1 MIGDNL
7 LHEELVALKAGIAK
21 NLHRKDYGICT
32 NLPAYARRTS
42 QEGLRTLFA
51 QWPEFSGNHNYP
63 VRAPSGEYPEDYYW
77 DSKDTEGLWKGDYG
91 AARIR
96 LLDFLIERTAP

>member
-1 MIGDNL
+1 MIDDNL
-7 LHEELVALKAGIAK
+7 LHEERVALKAGIAK

-42 QEGLRTLFA
+42 QERLRTLFV
-51 QWPEFSGNHNYP
+51 QWPEFSGNPNYP
-63 VRAPSGEYPEDYYW
+63 VRAPSGEHPEDYYW
-77 DSKDTEGLWKGDYG
+77 DSKDSEGIWKGDYG

-96 LLDFLIERTAP
+96 LLDFLIERTKP

>member
-1 MIGDNL
+1 MNPDKL
-7 LHEELVALKAGIAK
+7 LHEELVALKADIAK
-21 NLHRKDYGICT
+21 NLHRKHYGICA
-32 NLPAYARRTS
+32 NLSAYVGRTS
-42 QEGLRTLFA
+42 QERLRTLFV

-63 VRAPSGEYPEDYYW
+63 VRAPSGEPPGDYYW
-77 DSKDTEGLWKGDYG
+77 DSKDTEGIWKGDYG

>member
-1 MIGDNL
+1 MIGDNP

-42 QEGLRTLFA
+42 QERLRTLFV
-51 QWPEFSGNHNYP
+51 QWPEFSGNLNYP
-63 VRAPSGEYPEDYYW
+63 VRAPYGEDPESYYW
-77 DSKDTEGLWKGDYG
+77 NSKDSKGIWKGDYG

-96 LLDFLIERTAP
+96 LLDFLIERTKP

>member
-1 MIGDNL
+1 MIGDNP

-32 NLPAYARRTS
+32 NLPVYARRTS
-42 QEGLRTLFA
+42 QERLRTLFV
-51 QWPEFSGNHNYP
+51 QWSEFSGDHNYP
-63 VRAPSGEYPEDYYW
+63 VRAPSGEHPQDYYW
-77 DSKDTEGLWKGDYG
+77 DSKDSEGIWKGDYG

>member
-1 MIGDNL
+1 MIDDNL

-21 NLHRKDYGICT
+21 NLHRKDHGICA
-32 NLPAYARRTS
+32 NLPAHARRTS
-42 QEGLRTLFA
+42 QERLRTLFV

-63 VRAPSGEYPEDYYW
+63 VRAPSGEHPQDYYW
-77 DSKDTEGLWKGDYG
+77 DSKDTEGIWKGEYG

>member
-1 MIGDNL
+1 MIGDKL
-7 LHEELVALKAGIAK
+7 LHEELVALKADIAK
-21 NLHRKDYGICT
+21 NLHRKDYGICS
-32 NLPAYARRTS
+32 NLPLYMRRTG
-42 QEGLRTLFA
+42 QERLRTLFV

-63 VRAPSGEYPEDYYW
+63 VRAPSGEPPGDYYW
-77 DSKDTEGLWKGDYG
+77 DSKDTEGIWKGDYG